1 MRKYNYLCENSFEYM
16 TTSESHKELSRV
28 PRTISENYNGENLDI
43 LFEAG
48 GTIMSDIIIY
58 AGATQMK
65 DLFGETWFSMDDFC
79 KTMGYTRTKL
89 QKKLTEEQKVSVF
102 GNIKPT
108 YMTEQNGHKI
118 EHPIET
124 VFESALYKLGSGN
137 LSVAYSQ
144 NRTTK
149 YKFIQILDSFEIRD
163 NFISQKKTKRLY
175 SVHLSKD
182 LINTLFNGYNLI
194 DLKDYRSLPNRKGY
208 RKFYLNLAKMIFLI
222 KYKVKKGENPSF
234 TVNVDDLAKIFDVN
248 IVNNHDR
255 KKKVISIL
263 NAINKNLMKTRFNY
277 EFIKGEGE
285 KWAYTIKFT
294 FDEETLQY
302 FDEKVKA
309 VISTQFQEQLRA
321 IFLRI
326 KGIPVYEH
334 YKYSESLSFGTGALY
349 QEFRDWIYSDANKEE
364 KIEAYCSAFTNVMQ
378 RAPKDKKVNLAEIL

>member
-1 MRKYNYLCENSFEYM
+1 MSQA
-16 TTSESHKELSRV
+16 ESHNQLSRV

-65 DLFGETWFSMDDFC
+65 DLFGETWFSMEDFC

-89 QKKLTEEQKVSVF
+89 QKKLTEEQKASVF
-102 GNIKPT
+102 GAIKPT
-108 YMTEQNGHKI
+108 YLTEQNGHKI

-137 LSVAYSQ
+137 LNIAYSQ
-144 NRTTK
+144 NNSTR

-234 TVNVDDLAKIFDVN
+234 TINVNDLAKIFDVN

-255 KKKVISIL
+255 KKKVVSIL
-263 NAINKNLMKTRFNY
+263 NAINKNLMKTKFNY
-277 EFIKGEGE
+277 EFIKAEGE

-294 FDEETLQY
+294 FEEETLKY

-309 VISTQFQEQLRA
+309 IISTQFYEQVRGL
-321 IFLRI
+321 FLKT
-326 KGIPVYEH
+326 KGIPVYDY
-334 YKYSESLSFGTGALY
+334 YKYSESLTFGNGALY
-349 QEFRDWIYSDANKEE
+349 QEFMDWLYSEQDKEE
-364 KIEAYCSAFTNVMQ
+364 KIEAYCSAYMNVMQ
-378 RAPKDKKVNLAEIL
+378 KSPKKRIVNLSEIL